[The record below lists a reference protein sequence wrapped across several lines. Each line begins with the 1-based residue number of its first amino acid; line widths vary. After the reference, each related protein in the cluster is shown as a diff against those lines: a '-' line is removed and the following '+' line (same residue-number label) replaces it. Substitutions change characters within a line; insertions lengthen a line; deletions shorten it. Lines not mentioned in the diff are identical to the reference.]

1 MKAFALGRLSSF
13 LLELRRILDQNI
25 ILEQAQGLVVSFTDA
40 TKCDFFTSTSG
51 VSMMANNLEEGT
63 GQG

>member
-1 MKAFALGRLSSF
+1 MPSAAPVF

-25 ILEQAQGLVVSFTDA
+25 ILEQAQGLMVSSTDA
-40 TKCDFFTSTSG
+40 TKCDFSTSTSG
-51 VSMMANNLEEGT
+51 VSMMATILEAGT